1 MMTDLATWPVRP
13 LSVRVLLDGRRK
25 PAAMVRLVVGPLE
38 LVVAVSRLR
47 KEGVVVR
54 PPMAEG
60 GVPAVGADPEV
71 WVVIERAA
79 IAEVAGDPAAREHV
93 LGKLLERVSE
103 PSMAPGP
110 ASS

>member
-1 MMTDLATWPVRP
+1 M
-13 LSVRVLLDGRRK
+13 
-25 PAAMVRLVVGPLE
+25 
-38 LVVAVSRLR
+38 
-47 KEGVVVR
+47 
-54 PPMAEG
+54 
-60 GVPAVGADPEV
+60 
-71 WVVIERAA
+71 IERAA